1 MRKSTIS
8 SFSLASILF
17 ISVTGAASAQAA
29 PPCPSTATLPDLIKA
44 VDDAVSGPGN
54 KDRTCMRQLFIPD
67 AWLIP
72 VSKGQD
78 GQWAPHVLTLDDWI
92 TRVAKRGSAV
102 FYERQVKYSVD
113 QYGHMA
119 HLWSTYEVRETPEG
133 KATVRG
139 INSMQ
144 AFYDGTQWKLV
155 EILWEAESPAEPLPA
170 EFLP

>member
-1 MRKSTIS
+1 MRR
-8 SFSLASILF
+8 
-17 ISVTGAASAQAA
+17 ISVVAAALAVAAATSTWAQTT
-29 PPCPSTATLPDLIKA
+29 PSCPTTATLPDLIKA

-54 KDRTCMRQLFIPD
+54 KDRTCMKQLFMPD
-67 AWLIP
+67 ARLIP
-72 VSKGQD
+72 LAKGQD
-78 GQWAPHVLTLDDWI
+78 GKWTPHVLSVDDWV
-92 TRVAKRGSAV
+92 TRVAKRGSEV

-144 AFYDGTQWKLV
+144 AYFDGSEWKLV
-155 EILWEAESPAEPLPA
+155 EILWQAETPDEPLPA
-170 EFLP
+170 KFLP